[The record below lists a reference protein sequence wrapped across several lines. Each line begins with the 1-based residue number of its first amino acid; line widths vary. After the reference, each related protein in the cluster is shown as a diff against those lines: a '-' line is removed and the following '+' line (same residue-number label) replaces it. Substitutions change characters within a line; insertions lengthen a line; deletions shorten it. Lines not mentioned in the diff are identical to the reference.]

1 MTMCPVQFRLLV
13 FIMPIAAI
21 FLLSIS
27 MSVDAFAVAV
37 GRGTTLNRARIG
49 QALHT
54 GVIFGVVEA
63 ITPFLGW
70 SAGIAANDWVAHF
83 DHWLAFLLLAAVG
96 LHMIYGAFHG
106 DEGDR
111 SQIGTSFP
119 VLVATALGTSLDA
132 MAVGLSLAFIGV
144 DLAGIVLISIAIG
157 FATFMMSTAGI
168 LLGGVIGARF
178 GKLAE
183 VAAGIVLL
191 GIGTTILW
199 EHLSAA

>member
-1 MTMCPVQFRLLV
+1 
-13 FIMPIAAI
+13 MPIAAI